1 MSKVLSRLIFF
12 VFLILTNL
20 SFANS
25 CNDKVQII
33 YNNILSAI
41 GNKLDLPPDLYIIDS
56 TNKVAYINDQG
67 IFIENRLIDIL
78 CQGDHFDAKMS
89 YIISHELA
97 HYYLKHSWMR
107 NSGLGYSNEIGG
119 FIDQKAYSKD
129 QRKLAESQAD
139 LFGGFYG
146 QIAGYRTL
154 KFAKQTLGEVYE
166 EYNIPN
172 QIKGYPSLDERYQII
187 DANIEK
193 TENLKSLFDIGNVL
207 VRYGKYDYAKECFE
221 IIIRNNFKSREIYNN
236 LGVTYLLYSIQLLDQ
251 EYSKYLYPVFL
262 DNQSRLDNQVSR
274 SGGFLGTSDQILEKS
289 IKYFQLAS
297 ELDKNYKPTIQN
309 LLVARY
315 ISLISE
321 KENTKNFIKELS
333 NSNLDQKTKND
344 FLILDKLLAN
354 KKVKLN
360 SKLVKNSSD
369 ISKINLGIVNK
380 PLHSKENFNQALDEF
395 KIGKG
400 DYFFGFE
407 RPYFR
412 HKFEYSSNFTLQ
424 FKEFDNCTFFN
435 LNKKVYILRSNDKT
449 KNSSPLKYENQF
461 YWITEIK

>member
-1 MSKVLSRLIFF
+1 MSKVLRRLIFC

-67 IFIENRLIDIL
+67 IFIENRLIELL
-78 CQGDHFDAKMS
+78 CQEEFFDSKMS

-97 HYYLKHSWMR
+97 HHYLDHSWMR
-107 NSGLGYSNEIGG
+107 NSGLGYSNDIGQYV
-119 FIDQKAYSKD
+119 DEKAYSKD
-129 QRKLAESQAD
+129 QRKLAESEAD

-146 QIAGYRTL
+146 QIAGYNTL
-154 KFAKQTLGEVYE
+154 EHAKQTLAKVYE
-166 EYNIPN
+166 EYKIPN

-187 DANIEK
+187 DANVNK
-193 TENLKSLFDIGNVL
+193 AKNLKSLFDIGNVL
-207 VRYGKYDYAKECFE
+207 VRYGEYDYAKECFE
-221 IIIRNNFKSREIYNN
+221 MIIKNKFKSREIYNN
-236 LGVTYLLYSIQLLDQ
+236 LGVTYLLYSIKLLDQ

-321 KENTKNFIKELS
+321 KENTKNFVKELS
-333 NSNLDQKTKND
+333 SSNLDQKTKND

-354 KKVKLN
+354 KKVKPN

-461 YWITEIK
+461 YWISEIK